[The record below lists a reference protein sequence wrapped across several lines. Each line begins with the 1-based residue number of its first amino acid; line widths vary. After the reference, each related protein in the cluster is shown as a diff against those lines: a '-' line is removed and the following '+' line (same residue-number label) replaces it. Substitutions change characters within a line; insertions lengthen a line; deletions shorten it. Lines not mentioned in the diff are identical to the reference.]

1 MNISI
6 SSNKMESILDL
17 FSLAGRVALVVGGN
31 RGLGLAMAKALA
43 EAGATIVIAA
53 RDKGKNKEAE
63 EAIGGIYAAAGA
75 AGLGRGVPG
84 DSRCFSVAC
93 DVCDA
98 ASVASA
104 VSQVVAQAGRIDILI
119 NSAGINIRGPIEQ
132 LLPEDFNRVQQV
144 NVTGS
149 WLAARAVVPVMRAN
163 GYGRIIN
170 IASALSLIAIP
181 ERTPYCTSKGA
192 ILQLTRS
199 LAVELAR
206 DSINVNAI
214 LPGPFATDMNL
225 PLLEDPAKYQAFV
238 SKVPMG
244 RWGELHEIGGIAL
257 YLASPASSYTTGACI
272 SVDGGWVSQ

>member
-1 MNISI
+1 
-6 SSNKMESILDL
+6 MESTILDL
-17 FSLAGRVALVVGGN
+17 FSLKGRVALVVGGN
-31 RGLGLAMAKALA
+31 RGLGLSMAKALA
-43 EAGATIVIAA
+43 EAGATIAIAA
-53 RDKGKNKEAE
+53 RDETKNREAE
-63 EAIGGIYAAAGA
+63 DFIRGIYAKAAPGA
-75 AGLGRGVPG
+75 EMGAGTGH
-84 DSRCFSVAC
+84 CFSVEC
-93 DVCDA
+93 DVCNAD
-98 ASVASA
+98 SVASA
-104 VSQVVAQAGRIDILI
+104 VSRVVAEAGKIDILI

-132 LLPEDFNRVQQV
+132 LSPEDFNKVQQV

-149 WLAARAVVPVMRAN
+149 WLAAREVVPIMKAN

-170 IASALSLIAIP
+170 IGSMLSVVAIA
-181 ERTPYCTSKGA
+181 ERTPYATSKGA
-192 ILQLTRS
+192 IVQLTRS
-199 LAVELAR
+199 LAIELAR

-225 PLLEDPAKYQAFV
+225 PLLEDPAKYQAFI